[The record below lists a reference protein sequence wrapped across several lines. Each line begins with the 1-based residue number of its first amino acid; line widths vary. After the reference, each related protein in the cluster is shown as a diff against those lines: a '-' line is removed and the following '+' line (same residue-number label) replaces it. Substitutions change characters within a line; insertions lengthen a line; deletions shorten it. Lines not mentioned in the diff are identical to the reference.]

1 MSYGGSSFFDDGG
14 SSRGADWAALKR
26 GEKTMW
32 QKRGGATWWGSR
44 TNEAFHVPDQFK
56 PTGSLS
62 GYQGAQSKASPRVES
77 RYPGKAFAPACL
89 GELGVFEAS
98 AEVQRIA
105 STPGADVN
113 GRVDADGTTPIGL
126 AAKTRQAHVVETLV
140 RLGADVNRA
149 DEDGRTPCWWATHAN
164 CVEVLDVLCK
174 AGADLNR
181 SDRDGETPLSHAI
194 GCRWVSPQSE
204 KEQDSTGAVFK
215 MAMGTSKRAA
225 ALFLLAA
232 GADADICSKNGQN
245 PLFAAVHWE
254 NDEAFARLIAQGV
267 DVTARDRLG
276 RTALDVA
283 IKQGIGKPW
292 ARVYPKVL
300 REETEKQRAISALC
314 SVHQRL
320 ALSKLVHWRLA
331 EQAPGYHWLPYDLL
345 ESVGRFLVP
354 PPQENLSN
362 GKRAFSTS
370 QGEPFIDSTVATP
383 VRSAMDATRQAQSD
397 SDGRVDEHSQEPTVV
412 EQEYITLAIVPLRN
426 LPGGIG
432 SKQIGTMPK
441 GARVF
446 VKWSI
451 MINGRSYSSQMP
463 GPLPLSLCV
472 CLCAGPMVAGTGTW
486 VCCSSSSAARHFRSL
501 VATCAADGHQVATP
515 HNINVNI
522 AIAV

>member
-44 TNEAFHVPDQFK
+44 TNEAFAVPDQYK

-62 GYQGAQSKASPRVES
+62 GYQGAQGKASPRVES
-77 RYPGKAFAPACL
+77 RYPGKAFAPACS
-89 GELGVFEAS
+89 GELAVSEAR

-105 STPGADVN
+105 SAPGADLN

-126 AAKTRQAHVVETLV
+126 AAKSRQAHVVETLV
-140 RLGADVNRA
+140 SLGADVNRA

-164 CVEVLDVLCK
+164 CAEALEVLCR
-174 AGADLNR
+174 AGADLDR
-181 SDRDGETPLSHAI
+181 CDRDGETPLSHAI

-204 KEQDSTGAVFK
+204 KEQASTGAVFK

-232 GADADICSKNGQN
+232 GADADICSHNGQN

-254 NDEAFARLIAQGV
+254 NDEAFARLIALGV
-267 DVTARDRLG
+267 DVTARDTLG

-283 IKQGIGKPW
+283 IKQGMGKPW

-320 ALSKLVHWRLA
+320 ALSKLVHGRLA
-331 EQAPGYHWLPYDLL
+331 AQAPGYRWLPYDLL

-362 GKRAFSTS
+362 GKRAFSAS
-370 QGEPFIDSTVATP
+370 QGEPPIDTTVARP
-383 VRSAMDATRQAQSD
+383 VHTAVDATPQAQSD
-397 SDGRVDEHSQEPTVV
+397 SAGRADEHSQEPTVV
-412 EQEYITLAIVPLRN
+412 EQEYTTLAIVPLRN

-432 SKQIGTMPK
+432 SKQVSSLSVSVALSLSVSLSVSLSLPVSLSLSVSLSVALSLSV
-441 GARVF
+441 ARSLSLSVSLSLP
-446 VKWSI
+446 VSV
-451 MINGRSYSSQMP
+451 SVSLSLS
-463 GPLPLSLCV
+463 LPLSLS
-472 CLCAGPMVAGTGTW
+472 LSFSGAG
-486 VCCSSSSAARHFRSL
+486 RHD
-501 VATCAADGHQVATP
+501 A
-515 HNINVNI
+515 
-522 AIAV
+522 